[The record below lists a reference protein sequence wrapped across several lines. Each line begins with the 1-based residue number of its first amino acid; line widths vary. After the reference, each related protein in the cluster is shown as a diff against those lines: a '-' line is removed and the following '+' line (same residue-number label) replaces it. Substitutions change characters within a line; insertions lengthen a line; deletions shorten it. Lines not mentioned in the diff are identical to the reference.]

1 MGPFDHD
8 EVRRRFLKRL
18 FEASGAVTVA
28 SLFPGRVLAAGATAV
43 VHGMQVTKT
52 GDNAT
57 LTLDLSG
64 VADHHIFALPN
75 PNRLVIDLS
84 SADVRHGVV
93 PSLVKG
99 GVVKDIRYAR
109 RHGDGLRVVLDL
121 DQAVHASAVM
131 LQPGGGYPY
140 YRLVVDLDTSGR
152 AAPIA
157 PAQPQPAQ
165 PVMTAQQH
173 GGHLRDVV
181 VVIDPGHGGK
191 DPGAVGKHGTFE
203 KDVVLSMGH
212 RLTDMLNGEKG
223 VRAVMTRD
231 SDFFIPLHHR
241 VQIAHHHKA
250 DLFVSIHADASTDRR
265 VTGSSVY
272 ILSDHGAT
280 SVMAR
285 RLAERENRSD
295 LVGGVKLNGKSDTL
309 ASVLLDLSQTGTLEA
324 SANLAS
330 DMLKRLD
337 PVAGL
342 LSDRVE
348 RAAFAVLKSPD
359 IPSAL
364 VETAFISNPHEERRL
379 RSSSFQHEI
388 ASALHTGIRSYF
400 DEYAPPGSLLAEM
413 NQKRS
418 VVG

>member
-28 SLFPGRVLAAGATAV
+28 SLFPSRVLAAEATAV
-43 VHGMQVTKT
+43 VHGMHVSKV
-52 GDNAT
+52 GDDAT

-84 SADVRHGVV
+84 RTGIRQGVT
-93 PSLVKG
+93 PSMVQG
-99 GVVKDIRYAR
+99 GVVKDVRYAR
-109 RHGDGLRVVLDL
+109 RHGNDLRVVLDL
-121 DQAVHASAVM
+121 DRSVHASAVM
-131 LQPGGGYPY
+131 LQPGGGFPY
-140 YRLVVDLDTSGR
+140 YRLVVDLNASGR
-152 AAPIA
+152 AVPVAPT
-157 PAQPQPAQ
+157 QPAQ
-165 PVMTAQQH
+165 PVMTAQDH
-173 GGHLRDVV
+173 SGHLRDVV

-191 DPGAVGKHGTFE
+191 DPGAIGKHGTFE
-203 KDVVLSMGH
+203 KDVVLAMGH
-212 RLTDMLNGEKG
+212 RLHKLLNAEKG

-231 SDFFIPLHHR
+231 SDFFIPLYHR

-272 ILSDHGAT
+272 ILSEHGAS

-295 LVGGVKLNGKSDTL
+295 LIGGVKLNGKSDTL

-337 PVAGL
+337 PVAGV

-364 VETAFISNPHEERRL
+364 VETAFISNPQEERRL
-379 RSSSFQHEI
+379 RSPAFQHEI
-388 ASALHTGIRSYF
+388 ATALHKGIRAYF
-400 DEYAPPGSLLAEM
+400 DEYAPPGTLLAEM

-418 VVG
+418 VIG